1 MFGMG
6 FMEIMII
13 AVIAVI
19 FLGPDKLPEAL
30 INIAKFFKSMKSTVA
45 DAKNSL
51 EQEMNISELKQEA
64 LSYKEELMSASHEL
78 DRVTSLA
85 NIDDSFDDVKDTITS
100 IDEKPKTPSMYAEAK
115 HNSDQVPVMPEQ
127 PVEEE
132 VTFKKK
138 KKAPKAEKTEKAKKP
153 KKAKKEEESEDN

>member
-19 FLGPDKLPEAL
+19 FLGPDKLPEAM
-30 INIAKFFKSMKSTVA
+30 INIAKFFRSMKSTVA
-45 DAKNSL
+45 DAKTSL

-85 NIDDSFDDVKDTITS
+85 NLDDSFDDVKETIAS

-115 HNSDQVPVMPEQ
+115 TDPNQVPVMPEQ
-127 PVEEE
+127 PKDETI
-132 VTFKKK
+132 TFEKKSKKK
-138 KKAPKAEKTEKAKKP
+138 TSKNEENTVSDKTE
-153 KKAKKEEESEDN
+153 SRDD

>member
-19 FLGPDKLPEAL
+19 FLGPDKLPETMV
-30 INIAKFFKSMKSTVA
+30 NIAKFFRSMKSTVA
-45 DAKNSL
+45 DAKHSL

-78 DRVTSLA
+78 DRVTSMA
-85 NIDDSFDDVKDTITS
+85 NLDDAFDDVKDTIAS
-100 IDEKPKTPSMYAEAK
+100 IDEKPAVKSKTPSMYAEADTTVAK
-115 HNSDQVPVMPEQ
+115 PAVTPEQ
-127 PVEEE
+127 SDEQPDEEPKSE
-132 VTFKKK
+132 TVTFKKK
-138 KKAPKAEKTEKAKKP
+138 E
-153 KKAKKEEESEDN
+153 KKEEDD

>member
-19 FLGPDKLPEAL
+19 FLGPDKLPEAM
-30 INIAKFFKSMKSTVA
+30 INIAKFFRSMKSTVA

-51 EQEMNISELKQEA
+51 EQEMNISELKKEA

-85 NIDDSFDDVKDTITS
+85 SLDDSFDDVQETIAS
-100 IDEKPKTPSMYAEAK
+100 IDEKPKAPSMYAEAK
-115 HNSDQVPVMPEQ
+115 HDSEQVPVMPEQ
-127 PVEEE
+127 PQEE
-132 VTFKKK
+132 VVTFQKKK
-138 KKAPKAEKTEKAKKP
+138 KKA
-153 KKAKKEEESEDN
+153 KKAKQIDTTAEVNESEDK

>member
-19 FLGPDKLPEAL
+19 FLGPDKLPETMV
-30 INIAKFFKSMKSTVA
+30 NIAKFFRSMKSTVA
-45 DAKNSL
+45 DAKHSL

-85 NIDDSFDDVKDTITS
+85 NLDDAFDDVKDTIAS
-100 IDEKPKTPSMYAEAK
+100 IDEKPAVKSKTPSMYAEADTSPQK
-115 HNSDQVPVMPEQ
+115 APIIPEQ
-127 PVEEE
+127 PDEEPE
-132 VTFKKK
+132 ADTVTFKKK
-138 KKAPKAEKTEKAKKP
+138 EKN
-153 KKAKKEEESEDN
+153 EEND

>member
-19 FLGPDKLPEAL
+19 FLGPDKLPETM
-30 INIAKFFKSMKSTVA
+30 INIAKFFRSMKSTVA
-45 DAKNSL
+45 NAKSTL
-51 EQEMNISELKQEA
+51 EQEMSISDLKQEA

-85 NIDDSFDDVKDTITS
+85 SLDDAFDDVKETIAS
-100 IDEKPKTPSMYAEAK
+100 IDEKAPVKQSTPSLYAEAD
-115 HNSDQVPVMPEQ
+115 HSNQQAPIIPQQPESESDS
-127 PVEEE
+127 EEE
-132 VTFKKK
+132 TITFQKK
-138 KKAPKAEKTEKAKKP
+138 KKADN
-153 KKAKKEEESEDN
+153 KEDTN

>member
-19 FLGPDKLPEAL
+19 FLGPDKLPDAM
-30 INIAKFFKSMKSTVA
+30 ISIAKFFRSMKSTVA
-45 DAKNSL
+45 EAKNTL
-51 EQEMNISELKQEA
+51 EQEMSISELKQEA

-85 NIDDSFDDVKDTITS
+85 NLDDTFDDVKDTIAS
-100 IDEKPKTPSMYAEAK
+100 IDEKPKTPSLYAEAK
-115 HNSDQVPVMPEQ
+115 TNPDQVPVMPEQ
-127 PVEEE
+127 PAEDEV

-138 KKAPKAEKTEKAKKP
+138 KKKKKTDQSETTHDKP
-153 KKAKKEEESEDN
+153 KKEEESEDN